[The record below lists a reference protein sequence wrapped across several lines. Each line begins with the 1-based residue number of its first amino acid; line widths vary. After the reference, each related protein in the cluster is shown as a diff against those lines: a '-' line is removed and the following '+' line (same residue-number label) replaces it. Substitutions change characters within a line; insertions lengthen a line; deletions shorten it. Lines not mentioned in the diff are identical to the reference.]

1 MWILFHGR
9 SKDDWLSR
17 KSTTPIQPKERV
29 SIYIAINVSPLRWIQ
44 QPITCLYFWN
54 SVTRCRS
61 QSFQNPVFDTPH
73 SQMKVA
79 VKMEHFCI
87 GNRKFERFVECNV
100 HTGRKWSHAC
110 LLSVFT
116 GGFGGDRF
124 YLKYWRSGL
133 GKLLTFGGLGKLLE
147 HWTSSNQSV

>member
-1 MWILFHGR
+1 
-9 SKDDWLSR
+9 
-17 KSTTPIQPKERV
+17 
-29 SIYIAINVSPLRWIQ
+29 
-44 QPITCLYFWN
+44 
-54 SVTRCRS
+54 
-61 QSFQNPVFDTPH
+61 
-73 SQMKVA
+73 MKVA

-133 GKLLTFGGLGKLLE
+133 GKLLTFGGLGKHLE
-147 HWTSSNQSV
+147 HWNSSHQLYFRYLDSY

>member
-1 MWILFHGR
+1 M
-9 SKDDWLSR
+9 
-17 KSTTPIQPKERV
+17 
-29 SIYIAINVSPLRWIQ
+29 
-44 QPITCLYFWN
+44 YFFENSQRYFSN
-54 SVTRCRS
+54 SVIRCRS
-61 QSFQNPVFDTPH
+61 QSFQNPIFDTPH
-73 SQMKVA
+73 SQMKVS

-87 GNRKFERFVECNV
+87 GNRKFERLVECNV

-133 GKLLTFGGLGKLLE
+133 GKLLTFGGLG
-147 HWTSSNQSV
+147 

>member
-1 MWILFHGR
+1 MNHVLWLILT
-9 SKDDWLSR
+9 WLTSPQIYQR
-17 KSTTPIQPKERV
+17 NSIEGKSEKF
-29 SIYIAINVSPLRWIQ
+29 IYIYVF
-44 QPITCLYFWN
+44 FWKFAKNFSN
-54 SVTRCRS
+54 SVIRCRS
-61 QSFQNPVFDTPH
+61 QSFQNPIFDTPH
-73 SQMKVA
+73 SQMKVS

-87 GNRKFERFVECNV
+87 GNRKFERLVECNV

-133 GKLLTFGGLGKLLE
+133 GKLLTFGGLG
-147 HWTSSNQSV
+147 